1 MGARPVPLQ
10 QTRFR
15 SRSNAGVLAPAGL
28 PVPLDVCGLSP
39 PLQSGGVRSQSGR
52 PPAGAREGNRARLF
66 AGKLVNVPLEQLP
79 LLFKAVLHS
88 CKSSLTSYRSSLSP
102 CVTTSSGN

>member
-1 MGARPVPLQ
+1 MMC
-10 QTRFR
+10 
-15 SRSNAGVLAPAGL
+15 L
-28 PVPLDVCGLSP
+28 PEIRCI
-39 PLQSGGVRSQSGR
+39 
-52 PPAGAREGNRARLF
+52 

-88 CKSSLTSYRSSLSP
+88 CKSSLTSYRTGPSP

>member
-1 MGARPVPLQ
+1 MHL
-10 QTRFR
+10 
-15 SRSNAGVLAPAGL
+15 
-28 PVPLDVCGLSP
+28 CGLAVGNT
-39 PLQSGGVRSQSGR
+39 LAVRLR
-52 PPAGAREGNRARLF
+52 VKLRLF

-88 CKSSLTSYRSSLSP
+88 CKSSLSSYRSGLSP